1 MSSLFTQIRLGQ
13 LPGHLLWDDG
23 RCFAILTIKPIS
35 EGHLLV
41 IPHEEIDHW
50 DDMSTALTA
59 HIFQVASTLSKT
71 LRTLFPCEKTG
82 LMIAGLEV
90 RHAHL
95 HLFPINAIS
104 DLDFSKATDRA
115 DDAQKLTANKIR
127 AALREQGLQ
136 SVPAD

>member
-23 RCFAILTIKPIS
+23 RCFAILTIKPIN
-35 EGHLLV
+35 EGHLQL
-41 IPHEEIDHW
+41 IPHEEVDHW
-50 DDMSTALTA
+50 DDMSPELTA

-71 LRTLFPCEKTG
+71 LRKLFPCEKTG

-104 DLDFSKATDRA
+104 DLDFSKAKDRA
-115 DDAQKLTANKIR
+115 DDAQKLTADKIR
-127 AALREQGLQ
+127 AALQEQGLT

>member
-23 RCFAILTIKPIS
+23 RCFAILTIKPIN

-41 IPHEEIDHW
+41 IPHEEVDHW
-50 DDMSTALTA
+50 DDMSPELTA

-104 DLDFSKATDRA
+104 DLDFSKAQDRA
-115 DDAQKLTANKIR
+115 GDAQKLTADKIR

-136 SVPAD
+136 PVPAD